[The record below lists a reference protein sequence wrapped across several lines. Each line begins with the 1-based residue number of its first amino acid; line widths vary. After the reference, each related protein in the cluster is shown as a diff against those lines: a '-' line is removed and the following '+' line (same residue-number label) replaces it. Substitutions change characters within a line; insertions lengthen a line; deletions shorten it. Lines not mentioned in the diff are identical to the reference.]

1 MGVLQPEEMLRHR
14 REPHQHSDPRPG
26 SKRRAAFEARLVV
39 SGQTPTCSA
48 VGRDR
53 GGNLTN
59 AECVSAPESLSV
71 GGGSAM
77 RVICVSPAVGGV
89 TWVGDFLRTRKL
101 IDCERWMPAE
111 PGWTERAGM
120 VALAETGRS
129 RKASPCLLRGG
140 RERVNLA
147 LGVPNEECESSE
159 ALKVG
164 TWLKGWLWLTSE

>member
-1 MGVLQPEEMLRHR
+1 
-14 REPHQHSDPRPG
+14 
-26 SKRRAAFEARLVV
+26 
-39 SGQTPTCSA
+39 
-48 VGRDR
+48 
-53 GGNLTN
+53 
-59 AECVSAPESLSV
+59 
-71 GGGSAM
+71 M

-101 IDCERWMPAE
+101 IDCERWMPVE

-120 VALAETGRS
+120 VALGETGRS